1 MSIEYTYPEQKPF
14 KAKVSGT
21 DQYSLTRL
29 PYSPLIKVAPDTID
43 PSDVPEVCEAMMRLA
58 GHEWPHLM
66 SNEADNIQKNAERQ
80 MAERIIARL
89 EKADTPTGVYVSSW
103 GLGIDRAIR
112 IVREECGL

>member
-1 MSIEYTYPEQKPF
+1 MISHSPE
-14 KAKVSGT
+14 
-21 DQYSLTRL
+21 
-29 PYSPLIKVAPDTID
+29 APVFQQRFECARCAWVLVFTSA
-43 PSDVPEVCEAMMRLA
+43 PMRLIRQHMEEVHGGFPKA
-58 GHEWPHLM
+58 RDEWPHLM